1 MKYFVSGTEIKGGCY
16 HEFVKGTWDGETFWS
31 DDSLILD
38 DDILNELNVAGLI
51 YSVVPAYNPYGPTE
65 FTWEQWAE
73 ICKKAAETGGE
84 AQQVIRELD
93 SWLGAPSGAGTAFTA
108 LGV

>member
-1 MKYFVSGTEIKGGCY
+1 MKYFASGAEVKGGCY
-16 HEFVKGTWDGETFWS
+16 HEFVKGKWDGTTHWS

-65 FTWEQWAE
+65 FTVEQWSAVR
-73 ICKKAAETGGE
+73 KKAAQIGGE
-84 AQQVIRELD
+84 LDLLTKELD
-93 SWLGAPSGAGTAFTA
+93 GWLGSLPDTGIAFTA